1 MRGRQGE
8 NLITSQQTTQFVSQG
23 YIQVSEAV
31 PQEKLRKALRAI
43 NHSIGTVGKTGAD
56 ANAFRGDSLCF
67 ELRKSELLLDLFHG
81 TQVQEIAENLLG
93 SAKVKPLPEVQI
105 APIFPLQVGEP
116 APRVSGHL
124 DAVGTGTNGS
134 PVGSYVRDF
143 TLIVVI
149 YLVDILESFSG
160 NFTVWPGSHIETR
173 DFFRTHGYEI
183 LTRGDPSIPIAARP
197 RMLTGKAGDA
207 VLAHHL
213 LQHVGGPN
221 TSPQVRHAVIG
232 RMAHVNVAEL
242 GYGGFT
248 NMWQEFEGI
257 SQFTASFA

>member
-1 MRGRQGE
+1 M
-8 NLITSQQTTQFVSQG
+8 
-23 YIQVSEAV
+23 SEAV

-67 ELRKSELLLDLFHG
+67 ELRRSELLLDLFHD
-81 TQVQEIAENLLG
+81 TQVQELAEDLLG
-93 SAKVKPLPEVQI
+93 PAKVKPLTEVQI
-105 APIFPLQVGEP
+105 APIFPLQVDKA
-116 APRVSGHL
+116 APPLSGHL
-124 DAVGTGTNGS
+124 DAVGTGTNDS

-149 YLVDILESFSG
+149 YLVDVLEPYSG
-160 NFTVWPGSHIETR
+160 NLTVWPGSHVESR
-173 DFFRTHGYEI
+173 GFFRTHGHEI
-183 LTRGDPSIPIAARP
+183 LTRGDPFIPIAAKP
-197 RMLTGKAGDA
+197 KMLTGKAGDV
-207 VLAHHL
+207 VLSHHM

-221 TSPQVRHAVIG
+221 TSPHVRHAVIG
-232 RMAHVNVAEL
+232 RMAHVNVGEL

-257 SQFTASFA
+257 SQFTASFV